1 MTASNVE
8 VISKMVRMMNRRWL
22 NWSQLFRVLLA
33 CLALTACKADDPKV
47 RGQLM
52 VVLQTDMSLPKDV
65 TQVKILVKMG
75 GKPYHDKNYIIAP
88 GENWKEKLPATL
100 AVVASVDDPTPRV
113 EVTVVGLRKT
123 EARVFAQAVTTIPE
137 ERTATLFVP
146 IQWLC
151 EGQVAELPK
160 DAGYVSTCE
169 PKDGKA
175 QACRAGTCEDVTVDE
190 DDLEDYDPSDV
201 FGGADDPKDGLC
213 FDTLKCF
220 AESSKV
226 VPNEDCVVEI
236 PFGVQEG
243 YELNFAL
250 LNPDN
255 GDGICDSSGEQC
267 FIPLD
272 RDSNFGWKYV
282 KGTNAE
288 SVPLRAQLPEAVCAK
303 LKAGELEQVQATLA
317 CATKTLRFPTCGPW
331 SSVSDSIELEEDP
344 APLPSVVEEVDAGP
358 PPTELIID
366 FLNPGDVIEIGIPV
380 QLQLTA
386 VDAEGE
392 ESDVTNEATW
402 GSEDGNVASVERG
415 LITGHAAGET
425 RITAEVRGTIATFE
439 INVER
444 GSPTSIVVEEPSAGV
459 PLGRSIQLEAT
470 AHYPEENSENASAV
484 GTWTSSDPGVATVD
498 EEGNLLAVGE
508 GTTQVTIE
516 LNGTTSEPIEVEVVP
531 AVLESIEVKQVSLG
545 GNKYQLVAYGVYS
558 NTPKP
563 VEDVTTLP
571 DITDQVTWEQTSGEE
586 FGTVDETGLLTVLEV
601 GPVSVRVSLGKVAK
615 QVNITVTTSVQGDG
629 DAG

>member
-1 MTASNVE
+1 MTASNLLAV
-8 VISKMVRMMNRRWL
+8 SKVVAMMNRRWL

-169 PKDGKA
+169 PKNGKA

-190 DDLEDYDPSDV
+190 EDLDDYDPSDV

-220 AESSKV
+220 QTSFPV
-226 VPNEDCVVEI
+226 VPNEDCIVEL
-236 PFGVQEG
+236 GVPEG
-243 YELNFAL
+243 YELNLAL
-250 LNPDN
+250 FNPEN
-255 GDGICDSSGEQC
+255 GDGICNSAGDRC
-267 FIPLD
+267 YIPLD
-272 RDSNFGWKYV
+272 RDNTFGWGYA
-282 KGTNAE
+282 KGTKATSN
-288 SVPLRAQLPEAVCAK
+288 PLQAQLPEAVCTK
-303 LKAGELEQVQATLA
+303 LQAGEIQQLRATLE

-344 APLPSVVEEVDAGP
+344 APIPSGFETGEGEVDAGP
-358 PPTELIID
+358 PPTDLIID
-366 FLNPGDVIEIGIPV
+366 FLNPGDVIEIGVPV

-386 VDAEGE
+386 VDADGE
-392 ESDVTNEATW
+392 QSNVTDDATW
-402 GSEDGNVASVERG
+402 GSDDGNIASVERG
-415 LITGHAAGET
+415 LVTGHAAGRT
-425 RITAEVRGTIATFE
+425 RITAEVRGKVAEFE
-439 INVER
+439 IDVER
-444 GSPTSIVVEEPSAGV
+444 GSPLNIVVEEPSAGV
-459 PLGRSIQLEAT
+459 PVGRSIKLVAT
-470 AHYPEENSENASAV
+470 AHYPEENSENASTV
-484 GTWTSSDPGVATVD
+484 GTWTSSDPNVATID
-498 EEGNLLAVGE
+498 EEGTLVAVGE
-508 GTTQVTIE
+508 GTTEVTIE

-531 AVLESIEVKQVSLG
+531 HVLDTIEVSRTPLG
-545 GNKYQLVAYGVYS
+545 GNQHQLVAYAVYS
-558 NTPKP
+558 DTPRP
-563 VEDVTTLP
+563 YENADLE
-571 DITDQVTWEQTSGEE
+571 DITDQVTWEQVSGEE
-586 FGTVDETGLLTVLEV
+586 FGTVDATGLLTVIQV
-601 GPVSVRVSLGKVAK
+601 GAVGVRVSLGGVVK
-615 QVNITVTTSVQGDG
+615 QVNITVKTSAQT